1 MNAPQEGDAPAA
13 RIELPEILDLNAAS
27 ALAVELLGHRG
38 EALCVDASRVE
49 RMGGQCL
56 QVLLSAANTWK
67 ADAVPLAI
75 VGASSGFTD
84 GLARLG
90 VAPAELIDGEL
101 TQ

>member
-1 MNAPQEGDAPAA
+1 MSVEARAAA
-13 RIELPEILDLNAAS
+13 RIELPEILDLSAAGP
-27 ALAVELLGHRG
+27 LAAEFLSHRG
-38 EALCVDASRVE
+38 EALRVDASRVE
-49 RMGGQCL
+49 RIGGQCL
-56 QVLLSAANTWK
+56 QVLLCAANTWK

-90 VAPAELIDGEL
+90 VAPVELIDGEL